1 MGLFDDYFDP
11 QQFEA
16 GGGLLGRLLSLQQM
30 QGQYQPGQGFGPPY
44 GQPSEGDSAKVL
56 QDAIPQNRSIQ
67 PAAQGVPPPASQP
80 PDYGQ
85 TQNIPIG
92 NYLMPQFGRA
102 EPPPPV
108 HGAPDFGDRLSAG
121 FQSWARTPVGNP
133 FAALANGITGFNSGQ
148 RTGQPTI
155 PQEPLS
161 QDQARLPAGPQNAGL
176 AAVNPDA
183 ATRPPA
189 PALARNPNR
198 PHASIN
204 SHRRTGYGV

>member
-16 GGGLLGRLLSLQQM
+16 GGGLLGRLLSLQQQQ

-44 GQPSEGDSAKVL
+44 GQPYEGDSAKAV
-56 QDAIPQNRSIQ
+56 QDAIPQNRPIQ
-67 PAAQGVPPPASQP
+67 PAGQGAPPTPFASQP

-102 EPPPPV
+102 EPPQPV
-108 HGAPDFGDRLSAG
+108 QGAPDFGDRLSAG
-121 FQSWARTPVGNP
+121 FQSWAHTPVGNP

-148 RTGQPTI
+148 RTGQPTM
-155 PQEPLS
+155 PQDPTA
-161 QDQARLPAGPQNAGL
+161 QDQARLSVNPQNAML
-176 AAVNPDA
+176 AAGNPDA
-183 ATRPPA
+183 ANRLLVQTP
-189 PALARNPNR
+189 ARNPIR
-198 PHASIN
+198 PNISIN
-204 SHRRTGYGV
+204 LRRR